1 MKAPRFWRIADAA
14 DLAWRRW
21 EDEYVF
27 HHALAN
33 DTHRLSGP
41 AGIVLTQLLHSGEME
56 EATLADT
63 CGLDEQELEVILQEL
78 AKIDFLTWR

>member
-27 HHALAN
+27 HHALA
-33 DTHRLSGP
+33 
-41 AGIVLTQLLHSGEME
+41 A
-56 EATLADT
+56 LADA
-63 CGLDEQELEVILQEL
+63 CGLDEQDLEVILRAL

>member
-1 MKAPRFWRIADAA
+1 MKPPRFWRIADGA

>member
-1 MKAPRFWRIADAA
+1 MKPPRFWRIADGA

-33 DTHRLSGP
+33 DTHRLSEP
-41 AGIVLTQLLHSGEME
+41 AGSVLTQLLRDGEVE
-56 EATLADT
+56 SAALADA
-63 CGLDEQELEVILQEL
+63 CGLDAQDLEAILRAL
-78 AKIDFLTWR
+78 VKIDFLTWR

>member
-41 AGIVLTQLLHSGEME
+41 AGSVLTQLLRSGEVE
-56 EATLADT
+56 SAALADA
-63 CGLDEQELEVILQEL
+63 CGLDEQDLEVILRAL